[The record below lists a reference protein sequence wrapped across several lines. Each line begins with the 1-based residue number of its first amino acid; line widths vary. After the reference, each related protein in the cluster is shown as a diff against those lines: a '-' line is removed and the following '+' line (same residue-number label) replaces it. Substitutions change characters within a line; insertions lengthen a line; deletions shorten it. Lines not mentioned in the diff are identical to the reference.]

1 MWQGCAYV
9 FRCYY
14 LILGPCDAP
23 LILCAWMGI
32 KTYDVM
38 LNIVHIHTENRGIP
52 YMPLQNIANPVYTI
66 DGSMTL
72 GVHLCH

>member
-1 MWQGCAYV
+1 
-9 FRCYY
+9 
-14 LILGPCDAP
+14 
-23 LILCAWMGI
+23 MGI

-72 GVHLCH
+72 GAHLCPVLCKFAMSPKKLFPENMVGYT